1 MWARLLKVIDCELAN
16 QLVDEAHFG
25 TIAEMEFAKEQIAA
39 LESLIQVSMP
49 FFWESIDF
57 VTNYEMIIRQSIPF
71 ENYRLHLQ
79 PDFIVALVFMVKRK
93 GLSVLCEMVLSW
105 TAFASFVID
114 AFRIMIAFFIFNLA
128 PYPRLNGLVLS
139 PCEWWLPCVSWPS
152 SFT

>member
-105 TAFASFVID
+105 TAFASLLE
-114 AFRIMIAFFIFNLA
+114 RIGVESM
-128 PYPRLNGLVLS
+128 
-139 PCEWWLPCVSWPS
+139 
-152 SFT
+152 